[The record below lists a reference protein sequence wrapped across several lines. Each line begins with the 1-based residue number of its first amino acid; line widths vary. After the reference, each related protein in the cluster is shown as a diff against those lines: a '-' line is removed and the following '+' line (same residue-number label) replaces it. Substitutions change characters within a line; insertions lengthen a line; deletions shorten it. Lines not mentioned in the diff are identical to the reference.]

1 MVDKTLIKLYLDKL
15 KNNIS
20 LPNFIKCLID
30 NKELLLG
37 KQIIYNQ
44 DFDNI
49 REKYFNTI
57 LNEELIINTFY
68 ENINNKIYYY
78 NDDYTLKETEKNIGL
93 IDIDI
98 SYYANNEMKLYMF
111 YLDFLAEYYKH
122 LAEIVKE
129 DDILDDNIYSKIFKI
144 KFRIVKSDYGD
155 ELYKNILDLS
165 QSDDNEY
172 INLNLSF
179 NKNELY
185 PNLELIILSKLFNK
199 EKIKTDNA
207 NIDIKYIENFI
218 KMFNK
223 LNITDELNISNY
235 KGYYHLLCKSYK
247 YKFYRL
253 ILNYY
258 IIISYFLHIKYKRQ
272 SNSYNR
278 EDEFKYSEI
287 KEILKVY
294 EHTFKEYNI
303 KLDNLL
309 SITKSIKIDD
319 KVGEAKKVEESVKY
333 TNEINNIN
341 KKLYQQKTLENSKK
355 KIINSNN
362 ETIDRTKYLILICI
376 VILIITLIVI
386 FFNKKDNIY
395 TLKFI
400 SIILFLII
408 SIIFSIIY
416 YIKIYIYNIETFEEE
431 DGENL
436 DDILADLDQEYTD
449 LGTVDYNDDG
459 VAEVSSIITSE
470 QIEPDIS
477 DFEYDTDPDIFQCN
491 DNKDC
496 ILSIL
501 YLKLSELDSKNDK
514 IEERENE
521 VNGIIENLE
530 SELEQLINIAGNNG
544 DKIDSDIQN
553 RRNLLGQM
561 SDLLADYN
569 KRNDELGDIIKEKQF
584 TYKSKRDRLSQLKEE
599 NKAKA
604 KELRDK
610 QGEFDTIQAD
620 YDNKIDEIPK
630 FLDEIARLELLEG
643 QLESKNAEDHRTFV
657 QNDADAKTKYSE
669 YYGIIYEISQQNIR
683 LVELKKEIDD
693 GTYSLQIATDGI
705 IRQHKKIEEEAL
717 ASQLIAIKAEKAAS
731 KMLKIIQEKIDYL
744 NKDIQDEIILLKIYL
759 NLNYEIINNKE
770 KFKSEILN
778 ELSIFLLVPINRF
791 EIINIKEGSIIIT
804 FKIYQSNTYNISDG
818 NSNIDLK
825 NNLISYANNIENSS
839 LNTSKYLRYI
849 NKIGEITNVEDELT
863 AEHIVNQVSETYY
876 ETIIKELIVSNGV
889 YIEGII
895 KKFNEFEV
903 LKENKNSYYKEINPF
918 LINEL
923 KDNMIKGKQKTV
935 KNKILDKN
943 INILDHNIIKND
955 NLIKLIIYI
964 TILLCVIFI
973 LHSFYNNKIIINII
987 GIIIFII
994 LISNFYYNIKK
1005 IVRTKSN
1012 NIYWQKPKK
1021 YFN

>member
-78 NDDYTLKETEKNIGL
+78 NDDYTLKETQKNIGL

-111 YLDFLAEYYKH
+111 YLDFLAEYYKN
-122 LAEIVKE
+122 LAEIVNE

-144 KFRIVKSDYGD
+144 KCRIVNSDYGD
-155 ELYKNILDLS
+155 ELYKNILELS
-165 QSDDNEY
+165 QDDDNEY

-199 EKIKTDNA
+199 EKLETDNA

-272 SNSYNR
+272 SNSYNK

-303 KLDNLL
+303 KLDNLI
-309 SITKSIKIDD
+309 SITNSIKIDD

-333 TNEINNIN
+333 TNEINDIN
-341 KKLYQQKTLENSKK
+341 KKIYQQKTLENSKK
-355 KIINSNN
+355 KLINSNT
-362 ETIDRTKYLILICI
+362 ETINKTKHLILICI
-376 VILIITLIVI
+376 IILIITLIVI

-408 SIIFSIIY
+408 SIIFSMIY

-431 DGENL
+431 DSEENL
-436 DDILADLDQEYTD
+436 DDRLEDLENEYTT
-449 LGTVDYNDDG
+449 LETVVYDD
-459 VAEVSSIITSE
+459 VVEASSEITSDLVA
-470 QIEPDIS
+470 PDIPY
-477 DFEYDTDPDIFQCN
+477 FNYDTDADIIDCG
-491 DNKDC
+491 DNKEC

-501 YLKLSELDSKNDK
+501 YLKLSELDNKNDK
-514 IEERENE
+514 IEDRKREVDIIIQNLE
-521 VNGIIENLE
+521 GELQSLISIAGDDGIIDSNIQSRRKLLNDM
-530 SELEQLINIAGNNG
+530 SEL
-544 DKIDSDIQN
+544 
-553 RRNLLGQM
+553 LG
-561 SDLLADYN
+561 DYN
-569 KRNDELGDIIKEKQF
+569 TRNGELAGIIQQKEVTYSSKQVILE
-584 TYKSKRDRLSQLKEE
+584 RLRQE
-599 NKAKA
+599 NDNKA

-610 QGEFDTIQAD
+610 QGEFDTIKAD
-620 YDNKIDEIPK
+620 YLIKEGEIPQ
-630 FLDEIARLELLEG
+630 FIAEIERLQILEQKLETAR
-643 QLESKNAEDHRTFV
+643 AEDHRTFV

-669 YYGIIYEISQQNIR
+669 YYGIMYDISQQNIK
-683 LVELKKEIDD
+683 LAELQEEIDD
-693 GTYSLQIATDGI
+693 GTYSLQIATDDI
-705 IRQHKKIEEEAL
+705 IRQHKKIEEEAM

-731 KMLKIIQEKIDYL
+731 KMLEIIQEKIDYL
-744 NKDIQDEIILLKIYL
+744 NRDIQDEIILLKIYL
-759 NLNYEIINNKE
+759 NLNYEIINNEE
-770 KFKSEILN
+770 KFKNEILN
-778 ELSIFLLVPINRF
+778 ELSIFLLVPKNRF

-804 FKIYQSNTYNISDG
+804 FKIYQSNTYNILDG

-825 NNLISYANNIENSS
+825 NNLISYANNIENSP

-849 NKIGEITNVEDELT
+849 NKIGEISNSEDELT
-863 AEHIVNQVSETYY
+863 TEHIVNQVSETYY
-876 ETIIKELIVSNGV
+876 ENMIKGLIVSNGV
-889 YIEGII
+889 YIEDII

-923 KDNMIKGKQKTV
+923 KDNRIKGEQKID
-935 KNKILDKN
+935 KNNILDKN

-964 TILLCVIFI
+964 TILLCLIFI
-973 LHSFYNNKIIINII
+973 LHSFYDNKIIINII

-1012 NIYWQKPKK
+1012 NIYWREPKK

>member
-78 NDDYTLKETEKNIGL
+78 NDDYTLKETQKNIGL

-111 YLDFLAEYYKH
+111 YLDFLAEYYKN
-122 LAEIVKE
+122 LAEIVNE

-144 KFRIVKSDYGD
+144 KCRIVNSDYGD
-155 ELYKNILDLS
+155 ELYKNILELS
-165 QSDDNEY
+165 QGDDNEY

-199 EKIKTDNA
+199 EKLETDNA

-258 IIISYFLHIKYKRQ
+258 VIISYFLHIKYKRQ
-272 SNSYNR
+272 SNSYNK

-303 KLDNLL
+303 KLDNLI
-309 SITKSIKIDD
+309 SITNSIKIDD

-333 TNEINNIN
+333 TNEINDIN
-341 KKLYQQKTLENSKK
+341 KKIYQQKTLENSKK
-355 KIINSNN
+355 KLINSNT
-362 ETIDRTKYLILICI
+362 ETINKTKHLILICI
-376 VILIITLIVI
+376 IILIITLIVI

-408 SIIFSIIY
+408 SIIFSMIY

-431 DGENL
+431 DSEENL
-436 DDILADLDQEYTD
+436 DDRLEDLENEYTT
-449 LGTVDYNDDG
+449 LETVVYDD
-459 VAEVSSIITSE
+459 VVEASSEITSDLVA
-470 QIEPDIS
+470 PDIPY
-477 DFEYDTDPDIFQCN
+477 FNYDTDADIIDCG
-491 DNKDC
+491 DNKEC

-501 YLKLSELDSKNDK
+501 YLKLSELDNKNDK
-514 IEERENE
+514 IEDRKREVDIIIQNLE
-521 VNGIIENLE
+521 GELQSLISIAGDDGIIDSNIQSRRKLLNDM
-530 SELEQLINIAGNNG
+530 SEL
-544 DKIDSDIQN
+544 
-553 RRNLLGQM
+553 LG
-561 SDLLADYN
+561 DYN
-569 KRNDELGDIIKEKQF
+569 TRNGELAGIIQQKEVTYSSKQVILE
-584 TYKSKRDRLSQLKEE
+584 RLRQE
-599 NKAKA
+599 NDNKA

-610 QGEFDTIQAD
+610 QGEFDTIKAD
-620 YDNKIDEIPK
+620 YLIKEGEIPQ
-630 FLDEIARLELLEG
+630 FIAEIERLQILEQKLETAR
-643 QLESKNAEDHRTFV
+643 AEDHRTFV

-669 YYGIIYEISQQNIR
+669 YYGIMYDISQQNIK
-683 LVELKKEIDD
+683 LAELQEEIDD
-693 GTYSLQIATDGI
+693 GTYSLQIATDDI
-705 IRQHKKIEEEAL
+705 IRQHKKIEEEAM

-731 KMLKIIQEKIDYL
+731 KMLEIIQEKIDYL
-744 NKDIQDEIILLKIYL
+744 NRDIQDEIILLKIYL
-759 NLNYEIINNKE
+759 NLNYEIINNEE
-770 KFKSEILN
+770 KFKNEILN
-778 ELSIFLLVPINRF
+778 ELSIFLLVPKNRF

-804 FKIYQSNTYNISDG
+804 FKIYQSNTYNILDG

-825 NNLISYANNIENSS
+825 NNLISYANNIENSP

-849 NKIGEITNVEDELT
+849 NKIGEISNSEDELT

-876 ETIIKELIVSNGV
+876 ENMIKGLIVSNGV
-889 YIEGII
+889 YIEDII

-923 KDNMIKGKQKTV
+923 KDNRIKGEQKID
-935 KNKILDKN
+935 KNNILDKN

-964 TILLCVIFI
+964 TILLCLIFI
-973 LHSFYNNKIIINII
+973 LHSFYDNKIIINII

-1012 NIYWQKPKK
+1012 NIYWREPKK

>member
-68 ENINNKIYYY
+68 ENISNKIYYY
-78 NDDYTLKETEKNIGL
+78 NDDYTLKETQKNIGL

-111 YLDFLAEYYKH
+111 YLDFLAEYYKN

-144 KFRIVKSDYGD
+144 KSRIVKSDYGD
-155 ELYKNILDLS
+155 ELYKNILELS
-165 QSDDNEY
+165 QGDDNEY

-199 EKIKTDNA
+199 EKLETDNA

-333 TNEINNIN
+333 TNEINDIN

-355 KIINSNN
+355 KLINSNM
-362 ETIDRTKYLILICI
+362 ETINKTKNLILICI

-408 SIIFSIIY
+408 SIIFSMIY

-431 DGENL
+431 DGEENL
-436 DDILADLDQEYTD
+436 DDRLDDLDKEYTA
-449 LGTVDYNDDG
+449 LETVEYEN
-459 VAEVSSIITSE
+459 VAEVSSEITSD
-470 QIEPDIS
+470 PVASDIPPF
-477 DFEYDTDPDIFQCN
+477 DYDNDPDIIQCN
-491 DNKDC
+491 DNKEC

-501 YLKLSELDSKNDK
+501 YLKLSELDNKNDK

-521 VNGIIENLE
+521 VSGIIKNLE
-530 SELEQLINIAGNNG
+530 EELQQLINIAGDDG
-544 DKIDSDIQN
+544 TKIDTDIQS
-553 RRNLLGQM
+553 RRNLLSQM
-561 SDLLADYN
+561 SDLLDDYN
-569 KRNDELGDIIKEKQF
+569 KRNGELGDIIKEKQV
-584 TYKSKRDRLSQLKEE
+584 TYSSKKVILEGLRQENE
-599 NKAKA
+599 NKAK
-604 KELRDK
+604 ELLDK
-610 QGEFDTIQAD
+610 QGEFDSIKAD
-620 YDNKIDEIPK
+620 YQIKVDEIPQ
-630 FLDEIARLELLEG
+630 FLDEIDRLQRLEQKLETA
-643 QLESKNAEDHRTFV
+643 NADDHRTFI
-657 QNDADAKTKYSE
+657 QNNADAKTKYSE
-669 YYGIIYEISQQNIR
+669 YYGIMYDISQQNIK
-683 LVELKKEIDD
+683 LAKLQEEIDD
-693 GTYSLQIATDGI
+693 GTYSLQIATDDI
-705 IRQHKKIEEEAL
+705 IRQHKKIEEEAM

-731 KMLKIIQEKIDYL
+731 KMLEIIREKIDYL
-744 NKDIQDEIILLKIYL
+744 NRDIQDEIILLKIYL
-759 NLNYEIINNKE
+759 NLNYEIINNEE
-770 KFKSEILN
+770 KFKNEILN
-778 ELSIFLLVPINRF
+778 ELSIFLLVPKNRF

-825 NNLISYANNIENSS
+825 NNLISYANNIENSP

-849 NKIGEITNVEDELT
+849 NKIGEISNSEDELT

-876 ETIIKELIVSNGV
+876 ENMIKGLIVSNGV
-889 YIEGII
+889 YIEDII

-923 KDNMIKGKQKTV
+923 KDNRVKGEQKTD
-935 KNKILDKN
+935 KNNILDKN

-964 TILLCVIFI
+964 TILLCLIFI
-973 LHSFYNNKIIINII
+973 LHSFYDNKIIINII

-1012 NIYWQKPKK
+1012 NIYWREPKK

>member
-78 NDDYTLKETEKNIGL
+78 NDDYTLKETQKNIGL

-111 YLDFLAEYYKH
+111 YLDFLAEYYKN
-122 LAEIVKE
+122 LAEIVNE

-144 KFRIVKSDYGD
+144 KCRIVNSDYGD
-155 ELYKNILDLS
+155 ELYKNILELS
-165 QSDDNEY
+165 QGDDNEY

-199 EKIKTDNA
+199 EKLETDNA

-272 SNSYNR
+272 SNSYNK

-303 KLDNLL
+303 KLDNLI
-309 SITKSIKIDD
+309 SITNSIKIDD

-333 TNEINNIN
+333 TNEINDIN
-341 KKLYQQKTLENSKK
+341 KKIYQQKTLENSKK
-355 KIINSNN
+355 KLINSNT
-362 ETIDRTKYLILICI
+362 ETINKTKHLILICI
-376 VILIITLIVI
+376 IILIITLIVI

-408 SIIFSIIY
+408 SIIFSMIY

-431 DGENL
+431 DSEENL
-436 DDILADLDQEYTD
+436 DDRLEDLENEYTT
-449 LGTVDYNDDG
+449 LETVVYDD
-459 VAEVSSIITSE
+459 VVEASSEITSDLVA
-470 QIEPDIS
+470 PDIPY
-477 DFEYDTDPDIFQCN
+477 FNYDTDADIIDCG
-491 DNKDC
+491 DNKEC

-501 YLKLSELDSKNDK
+501 YLKLSELDNKNDK
-514 IEERENE
+514 IEDRKREVDIIIQNLE
-521 VNGIIENLE
+521 GELQSLISIAGDDGIIDSNIQSRRKLLNDM
-530 SELEQLINIAGNNG
+530 SEL
-544 DKIDSDIQN
+544 
-553 RRNLLGQM
+553 LG
-561 SDLLADYN
+561 DYN
-569 KRNDELGDIIKEKQF
+569 TRNGELAGIIQQKEVTYSSKQVILE
-584 TYKSKRDRLSQLKEE
+584 RLRQE
-599 NKAKA
+599 NDNKA

-610 QGEFDTIQAD
+610 QGEFDTIKAD
-620 YDNKIDEIPK
+620 YLIKEGEIPQ
-630 FLDEIARLELLEG
+630 FIAEIERLQILEQKLETAR
-643 QLESKNAEDHRTFV
+643 AEDHRTFV

-669 YYGIIYEISQQNIR
+669 YYGIMYDISQQNIK
-683 LVELKKEIDD
+683 LAELQEEIDD
-693 GTYSLQIATDGI
+693 GTYSLQIATDDI
-705 IRQHKKIEEEAL
+705 IRQHKKIEEEAM

-731 KMLKIIQEKIDYL
+731 KMLEIIQEKIDYL
-744 NKDIQDEIILLKIYL
+744 NRDIQDEIILLKIYL
-759 NLNYEIINNKE
+759 NLNYEIINNEE
-770 KFKSEILN
+770 KFKNEILN
-778 ELSIFLLVPINRF
+778 ELSIFLLVPKNRF

-804 FKIYQSNTYNISDG
+804 FKIYQSNTYNILDG

-825 NNLISYANNIENSS
+825 NNLISYANNIENSP

-849 NKIGEITNVEDELT
+849 NKIGEISNSEDELT
-863 AEHIVNQVSETYY
+863 TEHIVNQVSETYY
-876 ETIIKELIVSNGV
+876 ENMIKGLIVSNGV
-889 YIEGII
+889 YIEDII

-923 KDNMIKGKQKTV
+923 KDNRIKGEQKID
-935 KNKILDKN
+935 KNNILDKN

-964 TILLCVIFI
+964 TILLCLIFI
-973 LHSFYNNKIIINII
+973 LHSFYDNKIIINII

-1012 NIYWQKPKK
+1012 NIYWREPKK

>member
-1 MVDKTLIKLYLDKL
+1 MLI
-15 KNNIS
+15 
-20 LPNFIKCLID
+20 
-30 NKELLLG
+30 
-37 KQIIYNQ
+37 
-44 DFDNI
+44 
-49 REKYFNTI
+49 
-57 LNEELIINTFY
+57 
-68 ENINNKIYYY
+68 
-78 NDDYTLKETEKNIGL
+78 
-93 IDIDI
+93 
-98 SYYANNEMKLYMF
+98 
-111 YLDFLAEYYKH
+111 
-122 LAEIVKE
+122 
-129 DDILDDNIYSKIFKI
+129 
-144 KFRIVKSDYGD
+144 
-155 ELYKNILDLS
+155 
-165 QSDDNEY
+165 
-172 INLNLSF
+172 
-179 NKNELY
+179 
-185 PNLELIILSKLFNK
+185 
-199 EKIKTDNA
+199 
-207 NIDIKYIENFI
+207 IDIKYIENFI

-272 SNSYNR
+272 SNSYNK
-278 EDEFKYSEI
+278 EDEFKYSEV

-341 KKLYQQKTLENSKK
+341 KKIYQQKTLENSKK

-362 ETIDRTKYLILICI
+362 KTIDKTKYLILICI

-431 DGENL
+431 DGEEYLYDRL
-436 DDILADLDQEYTD
+436 DDLDQQYMD
-449 LGTVDYNDDG
+449 LETVDYNDDG
-459 VAEVSSIITSE
+459 VTEVSSIITRE
-470 QIEPDIS
+470 QVEPIIS
-477 DFEYDTDPDIFQCN
+477 DFDYDNDPDIIQCN
-491 DNKDC
+491 DNKEC

-501 YLKLSELDSKNDK
+501 YLKLSELDNKNDK
-514 IEERENE
+514 IEERKDE
-521 VNGIIENLE
+521 VDRIIQNLKG
-530 SELEQLINIAGNNG
+530 ELQQLIDIAGNNG
-544 DKIDSDIQN
+544 ILIDTDIQN
-553 RRNLLGQM
+553 RNNLLEKL
-561 SDLLADYN
+561 SNLLKDYN
-569 KRNDELGDIIKEKQF
+569 TRNGELGEIIKSKQSIYD
-584 TYKSKRDRLSQLKEE
+584 TKRKRLTELKKTNED
-599 NKAKA
+599 KAR
-604 KELRDK
+604 ELRDK
-610 QGEFDTIQAD
+610 QGEFDTIKDD
-620 YDNKIDEIPK
+620 YDKKIEEIPK
-630 FLDEIARLELLEG
+630 FLEEIARLGDLEEK
-643 QLESKNAEDHRTFV
+643 LESKNAEDHRNYI
-657 QNDADAKTKYSE
+657 QNDADAKSLYSE
-669 YYGIIYEISQQNIR
+669 YYGIMYEISQQSIR
-683 LVELKKEIDD
+683 LVGLKKEIDD
-693 GTYSLQIATDGI
+693 GTYSLQIATDSI

-731 KMLKIIQEKIDYL
+731 KMLEIIQEKIDYL
-744 NKDIQDEIILLKIYL
+744 NRDIQDEIILLKIYL

-770 KFKSEILN
+770 KFKNEILN

-804 FKIYQSNTYNISDG
+804 FKIYQSNTYNITDG

-825 NNLISYANNIENSS
+825 NNLISSANNIENSS

-876 ETIIKELIVSNGV
+876 ENIIKGLIVSNGV

-923 KDNMIKGKQKTV
+923 KHNRIKGEQKTD
-935 KNKILDKN
+935 KNNILDKN

-955 NLIKLIIYI
+955 NIIILIIYI

-1012 NIYWQKPKK
+1012 NIYWQEPKK

>member
-68 ENINNKIYYY
+68 ENISNKIYYY
-78 NDDYTLKETEKNIGL
+78 NDDYTLKETQKNIGL

-111 YLDFLAEYYKH
+111 YLDFLAEYYKN

-144 KFRIVKSDYGD
+144 KSRIVKSDYGD
-155 ELYKNILDLS
+155 ELYKNILELS
-165 QSDDNEY
+165 QGDDNEY

-199 EKIKTDNA
+199 EKLETDNA

-333 TNEINNIN
+333 TNEINDIN

-355 KIINSNN
+355 KLINSNM
-362 ETIDRTKYLILICI
+362 ETINKTKNLILICI

-408 SIIFSIIY
+408 SIIFSMIY

-431 DGENL
+431 DGEENL
-436 DDILADLDQEYTD
+436 DDRLDDLDKEYTA
-449 LGTVDYNDDG
+449 LETVEYEN
-459 VAEVSSIITSE
+459 VAEVSSEITSD
-470 QIEPDIS
+470 PVASDIPPF
-477 DFEYDTDPDIFQCN
+477 DYDNDPDIIQCN
-491 DNKDC
+491 DNKEC

-501 YLKLSELDSKNDK
+501 YLKLSELDNKNDK

-521 VNGIIENLE
+521 GSGIIKNLE
-530 SELEQLINIAGNNG
+530 EELQQLINIAGDDG
-544 DKIDSDIQN
+544 TKIDTDIQS
-553 RRNLLGQM
+553 RRNLLSQM
-561 SDLLADYN
+561 SDLLDDYN
-569 KRNDELGDIIKEKQF
+569 KRNGELGDIIKEKQV
-584 TYKSKRDRLSQLKEE
+584 TYSSKKVILEGLRQENE
-599 NKAKA
+599 NKAK
-604 KELRDK
+604 ELLDK
-610 QGEFDTIQAD
+610 QGEFDSIKAD
-620 YDNKIDEIPK
+620 YQIKVDEIPQ
-630 FLDEIARLELLEG
+630 FLDEIDRLQRLEQKLETA
-643 QLESKNAEDHRTFV
+643 NADDHRTFI
-657 QNDADAKTKYSE
+657 QNNADAKTKYSE
-669 YYGIIYEISQQNIR
+669 YYGIMYDISQQNIK
-683 LVELKKEIDD
+683 LAKLQEEIDD
-693 GTYSLQIATDGI
+693 GTYSLQIATDDI
-705 IRQHKKIEEEAL
+705 IRQHKKIEEEAM

-731 KMLKIIQEKIDYL
+731 KMLEIIREKIDYL
-744 NKDIQDEIILLKIYL
+744 NRDIQDEIILLKIYL
-759 NLNYEIINNKE
+759 NLNYEIINNEE
-770 KFKSEILN
+770 KFKNEILN
-778 ELSIFLLVPINRF
+778 ELSIFLLVPKNRF

-825 NNLISYANNIENSS
+825 NNLISYANNIENSP

-849 NKIGEITNVEDELT
+849 NKIGEISNSEDELT

-876 ETIIKELIVSNGV
+876 ENMIKGLIVSNGV
-889 YIEGII
+889 YIEDII

-923 KDNMIKGKQKTV
+923 KDNRVKGEQKTD
-935 KNKILDKN
+935 KNNILDKN

-964 TILLCVIFI
+964 TILLCLIFI
-973 LHSFYNNKIIINII
+973 LHSFYDNKIIINII

-1012 NIYWQKPKK
+1012 NIYWREPKK